1 MTQSYWFQVLLRT
14 LIVLFSITGIILGF
28 YFLYPLIYPFLIAWI
43 IAMLLEPLV
52 DWLEKKTPIP
62 RWLAVLLALL
72 LLLGLIS
79 SFTVYLIS
87 EIVVTLANLAQKLP
101 EFFKRVSQ
109 TFMDSFQENKNFNTI
124 VETVQHY
131 LNNNPQQQESITI
144 SISNNIDLMAQK
156 TSELISSLL
165 SGIGSFIGNLPYFIT
180 VFVVIILATFFISLD
195 WPKIKKNMY
204 TFLPTHLQK
213 TGGLVFN
220 GLKRALYGF
229 IIAQLTLI
237 TITGLIMLIGLYVL
251 QIEHAISIAF
261 FIAMI
266 DLLPYFGVG
275 AVIVPWSIYL
285 FLVDKI
291 NLALGLLVV
300 YGVIIVVRQFLEPKL
315 VADHVGL
322 DPLVTLI
329 SLFIGLKVF
338 GVFGL
343 IIGPILTVIL
353 LTLIQA
359 NVFKDLWN
367 YIIGQNKV
375 KSQTTN

>member
-1 MTQSYWFQVLLRT
+1 MTQAYWFQVLLRT
-14 LIVLFSITGIILGF
+14 LIVLLVTTGIILVA
-28 YFLYPLIYPFLIAWI
+28 YFLYPLIYPFVIAWV

-62 RWLAVLLALL
+62 RWLAVFISLL
-72 LLLGLIS
+72 LLLGIIS
-79 SFTVYLIS
+79 SFTIYLIS

-101 EFFKRVSQ
+101 EFFKRITQ
-109 TFMDSFQENKNFNTI
+109 TFMDSFQENKSFNTI
-124 VETVQHY
+124 VETVQDY
-131 LNNNPQQQESITI
+131 LNKNPQQQESITN

-156 TSELISSLL
+156 TSELISNLI
-165 SGIGSFIGNLPYFIT
+165 SGIGTFFGDLPYFIT

-204 TFLPTHLQK
+204 DFMPTHLQD
-213 TGGLVFN
+213 TSRLVID

-237 TITGLIMLIGLYVL
+237 TITGLIMLVGLYVL
-251 QIEHAISIAF
+251 KVEHAISIAF
-261 FIAMI
+261 FIALI

-285 FLVDKI
+285 FLIDNI
-291 NLALGLLVV
+291 NLAVGLLVV
-300 YGVIIVVRQFLEPKL
+300 YTIIIIVRQFLEPKL

-329 SLFIGLKVF
+329 SLFIGLKLF

-343 IIGPILTVIL
+343 IIGPVLTVIL
-353 LTLIQA
+353 LTLTQA
-359 NVFKDLWN
+359 NVFRDLWF
-367 YIIGQNKV
+367 YIVGKNKV
-375 KSQTTN
+375 KTQTTN